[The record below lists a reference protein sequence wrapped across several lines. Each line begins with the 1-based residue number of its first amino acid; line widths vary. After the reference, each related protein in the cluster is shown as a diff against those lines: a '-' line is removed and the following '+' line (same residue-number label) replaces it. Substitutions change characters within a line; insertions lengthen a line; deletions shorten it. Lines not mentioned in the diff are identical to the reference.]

1 MLELYGTSWC
11 TYTAELREELQWRGE
26 QFVEY
31 DVERD
36 EHALTRMLALCD
48 GDPTVPVLADGGQ
61 VLQVGY
67 NGRGC
72 HAGSP

>member
-1 MLELYGTSWC
+1 MLELYGTAWC
-11 TYTAELREELQWRGE
+11 VYTAELREELQWRGE

-36 EHALTRMLALCD
+36 ERALTRMLALCD
-48 GDPTVPVLADGGQ
+48 GDATVPVLADGGR

-67 NGRGC
+67 HGRGC